1 MILNQLDGGI
11 KMKFYDLNENELE
24 FLNLYMSLTEEEK
37 RLAEYITRIGA
48 SKIFTSEEYADLLE
62 LLKK

>member
-1 MILNQLDGGI
+1 
-11 KMKFYDLNENELE
+11 MKFYDLNEDELE

>member
-1 MILNQLDGGI
+1 MN
-11 KMKFYDLNENELE
+11 FSDLNENELE
-24 FLNLYMSLTEEEK
+24 FLNIYMSLTEKDK

-48 SKIFTSEEYADLLE
+48 SKIFSSEEYADLLE

>member
-1 MILNQLDGGI
+1 
-11 KMKFYDLNENELE
+11 MKFYDLNENELE

-37 RLAEYITRIGA
+37 RLTKYIIRIGA
-48 SKIFTSEEYADLLE
+48 SNILSNEEYADLLE

>member
-1 MILNQLDGGI
+1 MVLNQLDGGT
-11 KMKFYDLNENELE
+11 KMKFYDLDENDLE
-24 FLNLYMSLTEEEK
+24 FLNLYMSLSEEHK

-48 SKIFTSEEYADLLE
+48 SKIFSSEEYADLLE

>member
-1 MILNQLDGGI
+1 
-11 KMKFYDLNENELE
+11 MKFYDLDENDLE
-24 FLNLYMSLTEEEK
+24 FLNLYMSLSEEHK

-48 SKIFTSEEYADLLE
+48 GKIFSSEEYADLLE